1 MSKIAPNSSPNG
13 ILLSHGKP
21 FLEIPL
27 GSESMWEFSRQR
39 MWTRDRVRAVF
50 VATVLAAASTASA
63 NSGFYAKFLLLSG
76 RAVLAL
82 RCVDGAAGDGD
93 LPRLNYHLGCLH
105 KCSKLQCCCLV
116 CVMDSVCH
124 LFDSKKARG
133 WPGSDDAGALSF
145 DACFTA
151 WGAGRRQVVPV
162 ATSASSE
169 SQGSE
174 APKALNGL
182 ANGQCFASEPEAGSW
197 WMADLGESKPVSEVR
212 IRTALEGAGTAAPPL
227 TAARLGTPRSPGA
240 TPLSGSLSG
249 RRRRCSGPPSPWAAA
264 SYPCTVWSRTAAADH
279 LPGRD
284 HRGKAPARRHLHL
297 RPPFR
302 LRFSD
307 RAVTAYCDLETDGG
321 GWTVVQRR
329 RDVLPREDFFR
340 TWEEYVEGFGN
351 VSSGEFWLDFQ
362 GDSKFAKYSSFSVSD
377 RDDFYRLTV
386 AGYSGTAGDALSVH
400 NGMAFSA
407 KDKDL
412 DPSSYHCAESHLL
425 KDNIQVSEPVDVIKN
440 FRDHW
445 QTVFY
450 PHEPHPLFNEHF
462 QSINTWSQEH
472 RIETEPEPIIHMDRL
487 DDTCELRAPIL
498 LEEIK
503 QIIKRFP
510 RKAPGSSQI
519 GRDALLHLPD
529 NVLRAMTH
537 LYNTSLAS
545 GYFPAP
551 FKTAIVALIPKPNK
565 DLTDPKNY
573 RPISLLETLGKI
585 FESH

>member
-13 ILLSHGKP
+13 ILPSHGKP

-63 NSGFYAKFLLLSG
+63 NSGFYAKVEPSLPSDVSTALLETVTYPG
-76 RAVLAL
+76 
-82 RCVDGAAGDGD
+82 
-93 LPRLNYHLGCLH
+93 LNYHLGCLH
-105 KCSKLQCCCLV
+105 KCSKRQCCCLV

-227 TAARLGTPRSPGA
+227 TAARLGNSAEPWGNAPFGEPQQA
-240 TPLSGSLSG
+240 TEAVFRPAEPMGGRFLSLHSLVAD
-249 RRRRCSGPPSPWAAA
+249 AALTICQRV
-264 SYPCTVWSRTAAADH
+264 PVE
-279 LPGRD
+279 
-284 HRGKAPARRHLHL
+284 RHLHP
-297 RPPFR
+297 PPFGCCC
-302 LRFSD
+302 SD

-329 RDVLPREDFFR
+329 RDVLPREDFYR

-351 VSSGEFWLDFQ
+351 VSSGEFWLGLDALHDLTAKGPTELRIDLADFQ

-412 DPSSYHCAESHLL
+412 DPSSYHCAE
-425 KDNIQVSEPVDVIKN
+425 
-440 FRDHW
+440 R
-445 QTVFY
+445 
-450 PHEPHPLFNEHF
+450 
-462 QSINTWSQEH
+462 
-472 RIETEPEPIIHMDRL
+472 
-487 DDTCELRAPIL
+487 
-498 LEEIK
+498 
-503 QIIKRFP
+503 
-510 RKAPGSSQI
+510 
-519 GRDALLHLPD
+519 
-529 NVLRAMTH
+529 
-537 LYNTSLAS
+537 
-545 GYFPAP
+545 
-551 FKTAIVALIPKPNK
+551 
-565 DLTDPKNY
+565 
-573 RPISLLETLGKI
+573 
-585 FESH
+585 